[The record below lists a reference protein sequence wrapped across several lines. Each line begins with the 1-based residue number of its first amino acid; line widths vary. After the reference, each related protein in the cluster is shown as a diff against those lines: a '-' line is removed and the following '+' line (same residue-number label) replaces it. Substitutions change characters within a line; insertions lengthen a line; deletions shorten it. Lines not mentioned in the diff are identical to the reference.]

1 MKTGKTGKNDSS
13 IKRVAIVC
21 KAHHPKSSEVITSCL
36 KILSKHTNSLIIDEE
51 TYQSFKSQFDQ
62 LEDFKVLPR
71 NLIPSNSELIIVLGG
86 DGTLISV
93 CRHARNTD
101 IPGAKII
108 GFNLGHLGFLTETG
122 PENIER
128 SLNLYFENKTTTTK
142 VPLLE
147 IVVKQKETS
156 KYFALNDVVI
166 NKQALARIFVLTL
179 SVDGESASQLRGDG
193 LIVSSPCGSTAY
205 SLAAGGSIVHPNVNA
220 LLLTPICPH
229 SLTSRPIVIPG
240 TAEVSIELDSENRDN
255 DVFLTV
261 DGQEGLAL
269 QKNALIK
276 IRNSSHFVEFV
287 KLPYTNYF
295 SNLSNKL
302 GWG

>member
-1 MKTGKTGKNDSS
+1 MLFILDMN
-13 IKRVAIVC
+13 KRVAIVC
-21 KAHHPKSSEVITSCL
+21 KAHHPKSSEVLSSCL
-36 KILSKHTNSLIIDEE
+36 KLLTKYSSSLIIDEE
-51 TYQSFKSQFDQ
+51 TYNSFKKQCDS
-62 LEDFKVLPR
+62 LKDFKILPR
-71 NLIPSNSELIIVLGG
+71 NLLPSSSDLIIVLGG

-93 CRHARNTD
+93 CRHSRNTD
-101 IPGAKII
+101 LNGSKIL

-128 SLNLYFENKTTTTK
+128 ALNLYFEDKTSVIKT
-142 VPLLE
+142 PLLE
-147 IVVKQKETS
+147 IEVKQNEIS

-179 SVDGESASQLRGDG
+179 SVDGESASQLKGDG
-193 LIVSSPCGSTAY
+193 LIVSSPSGSTAY
-205 SLAAGGSIVHPNVNA
+205 SLAAGGSIVHPKVNA

-240 TAEVSIELDSENRDN
+240 TAEVTIELDSENRNN
-255 DVFLTV
+255 DVFLTI

-269 QKNALIK
+269 EKNALVSIK
-276 IRNSSHFVEFV
+276 NSSHYVEFV